1 MSKQKLSTINLED
14 ENSGPEM
21 LMQLKNV
28 AKANDSDEST
38 DDNDTVIKSKN
49 KVKNENNIIKE
60 GNSSHGA
67 NINNRIDSV
76 DKNNSL
82 SLKCNRKRKLVHDI
96 NEFNQKKVP
105 KIGKFNVLNQA
116 NETIC
121 SDKNGYSSSYNN
133 ENGIKSIRNRRLKV
147 QYLKIPKD
155 DVGKY
160 IKPKGNF
167 QFTNIFI
174 LFQLYFDLINL

>member
-38 DDNDTVIKSKN
+38 DDNETVIKSKN
-49 KVKNENNIIKE
+49 KVRNENNIIKE
-60 GNSSHGA
+60 ENSSHSA
-67 NINNRIDSV
+67 NINNNRIDSIY
-76 DKNNSL
+76 KINSL
-82 SLKCNRKRKLVHDI
+82 SLKSSRKRKLVHDK
-96 NEFNQKKVP
+96 NEFVQKKVP

-133 ENGIKSIRNRRLKV
+133 ESGIKSIRNRRLKV

-167 QFTNIFI
+167 
-174 LFQLYFDLINL
+174 